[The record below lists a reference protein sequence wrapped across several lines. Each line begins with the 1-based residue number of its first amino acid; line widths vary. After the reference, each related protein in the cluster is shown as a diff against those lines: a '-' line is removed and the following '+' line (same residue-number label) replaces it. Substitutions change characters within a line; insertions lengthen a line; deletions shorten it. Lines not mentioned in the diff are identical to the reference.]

1 MSGHWRLYVTAFLFA
16 AGLSVSPAS
25 SNPLTDLLSP
35 APQEAAAPA
44 RAADAAAAAAPA
56 REACAPQPGKSTAPG
71 RHWVYH
77 IDGHRKCWFEA
88 NEAAVSAKKQVHH
101 HMVKR
106 PAIAHEEKEA
116 ELRKE
121 TVLDARAQMLSPAP
135 VAAPGPAAP
144 APEVADTRAREPVTA
159 VPAAPIV
166 AQPAINALTP
176 DHAAPHQ
183 VDVEM
188 LLAASTVDRDTAA
201 SSMSPVTADA
211 PSTASADKVEST
223 TAWAGTALIA
233 LGLVFLAG
241 ALLASRALGPKEELI
256 RRA

>member
-144 APEVADTRAREPVTA
+144 APEVADTRAREPATA
-159 VPAAPIV
+159 VPSTSIA

-176 DHAAPHQ
+176 DHAAPHP

-201 SSMSPVTADA
+201 SSRSPTTPDA
-211 PSTASADKVEST
+211 TSTASLVNREST
-223 TAWAGTALIA
+223 AVWAGTGLIA
-233 LGLVFLAG
+233 LGFILLAG
-241 ALLASRALGPKEELI
+241 ALLASRALGARETLI